1 MKKATVS
8 PFIDRYHPQKDGNSK
23 VSIRVTHQRKKK
35 YYATNICLKADDYDR
50 IIAAKRRNEGDRNI
64 YYRIQSFVTKASEA
78 VDCLPIF
85 TFDKFEEIYLN
96 NKEAIDSISSGF
108 DRYIKELRNEKRV
121 GTAVSYE
128 VAKRSL
134 ESFKKG
140 LKYADVTPSLL
151 RSYESWML
159 EHNKSITTVGI
170 YLRSLRTI
178 FNRAN
183 IDKSIYPFG
192 QGKGKYNI
200 PTGKNIKKA
209 LSKSEIEQIFNY
221 PIEENTTLAMARDYW
236 TFIYMGNGINVK
248 DLCQLKK
255 KNISGD
261 LIIYERAKTK
271 RKKDNNLIR
280 ISLLPQIRN
289 IISKWGALSLDP
301 ESYVFP
307 HLKKG
312 MSPEVERQVIQQLT
326 KTINKYMKRVA
337 KGIGL
342 NKNVTT
348 YTARH
353 SFATILKYSGASV
366 EYISEALG
374 HAETKTTKSYLA
386 GFDDKTIHEVSKA
399 LTAF

>member
-1 MKKATVS
+1 MKKATVTS
-8 PFIDRYHPQKDGNSK
+8 FIDRYHPQKDGNCK

-50 IIAAKRRNEGDRNI
+50 IIAAKRRNDGDRNI
-64 YYRIQSFVTKASEA
+64 YNRIQSFVTKAVEA
-78 VDCLPIF
+78 VDCLPLF

-96 NKEAIDSISSGF
+96 NREAIDSISSGF
-108 DRYIKELRNEKRV
+108 DKYIKELRNENRV

-140 LKYADVTPSLL
+140 LKYADITPSLL
-151 RSYESWML
+151 RSYETWML

-170 YLRSLRTI
+170 YLRSLRSI

-183 IDKSIYPFG
+183 IDKSLYPFG

-209 LSKSEIEQIFNY
+209 LTKSEIEQIFNY
-221 PIEENTTLAMARDYW
+221 TIEENKPLAMARDYW

-248 DLCQLKK
+248 DLCLLKK

-261 LIIYERAKTK
+261 LIIFERAKTK

-280 ISLLPQIRN
+280 ISLQPQMRN
-289 IISKWGALSLDP
+289 TIAKWGVLSLDP
-301 ESYVFP
+301 ESYIFP

-312 MSPEVERQVIQQLT
+312 MSPEIERQVVQQLT
-326 KTINKYMKRVA
+326 KTINKYMKRVT
-337 KGIGL
+337 KEIGL

-386 GFDDKTIHEVSKA
+386 GFDDKTIHETSKA